1 MMRLISI
8 LFVLLLAL
16 AHAGWCANSSS
27 NFGGVGIDGVP
38 LPDGRIAVRQ
48 LVAGGPAD
56 LAGIRP
62 GDIITH
68 IDGKATAGSNFQQMV
83 ATRLRGKA
91 GTQVRLKVRRPG
103 TPDPL
108 SFTLTRRQLV
118 IPHK

>member
-1 MMRLISI
+1 MMKRLWITL
-8 LFVLLLAL
+8 LFFLSL
-16 AHAGWCANSSS
+16 AHPGWGANSSA

-38 LPDGRIAVRQ
+38 LPDGRIVVRQ
-48 LVAGGPAD
+48 LVRGGPAD
-56 LAGIRP
+56 LAGIRA

-91 GTQVRLKVRRPG
+91 GTPVRLKVRRAG

-108 SFTLTRRQLV
+108 SFTLIRRQLV
-118 IPHK
+118 LPRK